1 MECEVGATSEAAAV
15 LHWNA
20 MATRAASRKRALPL
34 ERGAPLD
41 SEHGRAC
48 ASTPQTQP
56 RRRILPQHL
65 GAQGGQA
72 LAAQRGSADEDVLL
86 GAQGGQALA
95 AQRGSADEHDQGEG
109 GGAPGLHAKSG
120 GLCAGP
126 SYKEVTQVQKRL
138 FDVLNGSWNIQRL
151 TASLNQVA
159 ALSLSCSRLSAHA
172 RLSPHDHCSSFR
184 SEQSKHLLPGR
195 QHAQRVQHCGKMH
208 SQEGAGR

>member
-15 LHWNA
+15 LHCNA

-34 ERGAPLD
+34 DRGAPLD

-56 RRRILPQHL
+56 RRRILPQH
-65 GAQGGQA
+65 
-72 LAAQRGSADEDVLL
+72 L